1 MCEAQTGLSDW
12 PELGKLWINFVLI
25 TESKRCIKMATDAA
39 VTNRGYCWGENK
51 HLHRLT
57 LPHVPLR
64 TVHYSKKFG
73 FMLKTHHDQH
83 RQWRGDRKIS
93 NGKGSLGHCHLL
105 QLQQAVIE
113 LGLLLH
119 AVQSVSSFWHQRYCI
134 AGKTQFQVFDINGT
148 ALLVKLGTLPR
159 LPDLKINT
167 GQELFLMLLTAGT
180 CGKRPG
186 LRNPSTIWDKG
197 YFYLLFIHTG
207 PVTGQELFLMLL
219 TAGTCGKRPGLRNP
233 STIWDKG

>member
-1 MCEAQTGLSDW
+1 MLS
-12 PELGKLWINFVLI
+12 
-25 TESKRCIKMATDAA
+25 S
-39 VTNRGYCWGENK
+39 
-51 HLHRLT
+51 
-57 LPHVPLR
+57 
-64 TVHYSKKFG
+64 
-73 FMLKTHHDQH
+73 
-83 RQWRGDRKIS
+83 
-93 NGKGSLGHCHLL
+93 
-105 QLQQAVIE
+105 
-113 LGLLLH
+113 
-119 AVQSVSSFWHQRYCI
+119 
-134 AGKTQFQVFDINGT
+134 QFQVFDINGT

-233 STIWDKG
+233 STIWDKGYFYLLFIHTGPVTGQELFLMLLTAGTCGKRPGLRNPSTIWDKGYCYLLFILTGPVANLEKHLFCMLQLLWAVVCLPWFASCDV